1 MMGPNCVVILEELLN
16 KYPLK
21 VGTDDLVLD
30 LGCGKGLS
38 SLVIAKETG
47 AKVYAVDLWITE
59 QENWKRFSE
68 WSIDDKV
75 TPICEDA
82 NNLRFEER
90 IFSAMISIDSYHY
103 FGGEVGFFQEKI
115 LPLLKDG
122 GEVLIGIPGVKDEYA
137 AQVEELLSDW
147 LGDDAKMFKSP
158 KTWKGLIGEN
168 ERIDSVVTWEMDGFE
183 AAWVDW
189 LTIGN
194 EHAYKDMLYYE
205 RIIKPYTC
213 LVGIYVKLKG

>member
-1 MMGPNCVVILEELLN
+1 MEANRYRDYISSETMMGPNCVVILEELLN

-122 GEVLIGIPGVKDEYA
+122 G
-137 AQVEELLSDW
+137 
-147 LGDDAKMFKSP
+147 
-158 KTWKGLIGEN
+158 
-168 ERIDSVVTWEMDGFE
+168 
-183 AAWVDW
+183 
-189 LTIGN
+189 
-194 EHAYKDMLYYE
+194 
-205 RIIKPYTC
+205 
-213 LVGIYVKLKG
+213 